1 MQKSVVLAPLP
12 TPIPSRKYQSHAS
25 LSGVFLSNRFQI
37 LQKQP
42 NVMKVNLLRN
52 KTFLKIMRISIT
64 QMAITFLF
72 IGMAYAKKSY
82 AQELLEKRISL
93 IIKEKSIKNILSQIE
108 AEAKLKFVYSS
119 SAIDA
124 QRKSSINVQN
134 KTVKEVLDAFLTP
147 LGIKYR
153 PSGNNI
159 ILSNMPSADDINEI
173 KPSAQQSSNSETSD
187 NPIKG
192 SIKDA
197 ASGEPLPGVSVV
209 VKGTSKGT
217 TTNAKGEYTLDLANA
232 KTAVLVFSFVGYQS
246 EEIVVGNSNSIDVSL
261 KVDNK
266 SLEEVIV
273 VGYGTQKKSSLTGAV
288 SKYKNEKLDEAPVSR
303 LDQALQGKI
312 AGVQIQNISSEA
324 GATPKITI
332 RGITSV
338 NAGSSPLVVVDGQPV
353 PDGLAFVNMAD
364 VESVEVL
371 KDAASAAIYGSRGA
385 SGVILI
391 TTKSGKSEKT
401 TYSFKYSVGQKT
413 PYKRYDIMS
422 ATDYVKLLF
431 DEAALR
437 AQDPSAP
444 ARTIANT
451 AGDNDRSAYIIEQTM
466 LDGQGSDY
474 QSESLRSGKFQ
485 NILLSASGGKK
496 DVRYFISGGYQSD
509 EGMMFKSNYEK
520 YNIRAKV
527 DVDLSKRVKLSLNL
541 NPSYSTRET
550 PSENFTNFMRFP
562 SSLPVYHN
570 EKTAA
575 WVRQVPQWA
584 DIKAGDF
591 AHPRHFSNQVYSGLM
606 PDGST
611 WTSTGPTGP
620 QTGSSQNNPKSA
632 VLSQDVN
639 SNEYRL
645 QSSGNLTINLLKGL
659 DFKTMASVYV
669 NNSSGLNWAN
679 RNATGDGIV
688 SKGVYNTT
696 SYIDLLSE
704 NTLNYT
710 KTIGSHTINA
720 LLGYTAQ
727 TTKVSRSQVTGLD
740 YPSDDIRTINNA
752 SQIDKAG
759 TTSSINQIG
768 LLSYLG
774 RVNYEYKDKY
784 LLSASFRTDGSSYF
798 GPGKKWG
805 SFPSISVGWVA
816 TEEEFLKHISWLNK
830 LKLRASYG
838 VSGNNRIL
846 DFGFLDLM
854 YSANYPL
861 GTGNGN
867 LVAGQSTSPTIIA
880 NKDITWESTFQTNL
894 GLDLAILKN
903 RIELSVDVYQSKT
916 DRLLLQQSSMAFT
929 GVPLFWNNIGSLENK
944 GIELELTTRNIS
956 TKNFKW
962 NTSANFSH
970 TKNKILELGKEAYLL
985 NQGERTEVYQ
995 NKVGDPLIQF
1005 FGFKTDGVWL
1015 SQADVDKA
1023 KADGVKSSL
1032 TNYFVPGGLKLVD
1045 INGDKIIDNND
1056 RTVIGNPYPDFTW
1069 GITNN
1074 LNYKSFDLSFSL
1086 QGVQGGSLVNG
1097 DPNYNEAK
1105 QKNRAYNANRWLSPM
1120 FPGDGKTPYNTNGFN
1135 WLLTDYVV
1143 EDASYFSLREINLG
1157 YKLPTKIS
1165 KSVGMSSMRVYA
1177 SGQNLYFH
1185 TAKGYR
1191 GLNPEGRF
1199 TNGAYGSS
1207 LVDGY
1212 QRGSFPIPKTIIFGI
1227 DINF

>member
-1 MQKSVVLAPLP
+1 MIKRLLKASSWRLMVILLISGLPSHSQMFAMAKQTKPSEKSKYEAMRLLNDVLNELKNHYRADILFELK
-12 TPIPSRKYQSHAS
+12 TVQGITISSRLVNTDLSLEQNLENVLRPVGLKYKKINRTSYT
-25 LSGVFLSNRFQI
+25 VF
-37 LQKQP
+37 
-42 NVMKVNLLRN
+42 
-52 KTFLKIMRISIT
+52 
-64 QMAITFLF
+64 AD
-72 IGMAYAKKSY
+72 
-82 AQELLEKRISL
+82 
-93 IIKEKSIKNILSQIE
+93 KSIKVGVLSNERFQE
-108 AEAKLKFVYSS
+108 NNLESP
-119 SAIDA
+119 
-124 QRKSSINVQN
+124 SSIESTEKSLVANNNTSNIGN
-134 KTVKEVLDAFLTP
+134 KTEYSIIEKSVKGKVTDA
-147 LGIKYR
+147 
-153 PSGNNI
+153 S
-159 ILSNMPSADDINEI
+159 
-173 KPSAQQSSNSETSD
+173 
-187 NPIKG
+187 
-192 SIKDA
+192 
-197 ASGEPLPGVSVV
+197 SGEGLPGVSV
-209 VKGTSKGT
+209 TIKGT
-217 TTNAKGEYTLDLANA
+217 TRGTTTDGAGEYSI
-232 KTAVLVFSFVGYQS
+232 KTIDDKTTLVFSFVGYESQ
-246 EEIVVGNSNSIDVSL
+246 EVFVGNKNKIDIVLST
-261 KVDNK
+261 DNK
-266 SLEEVIV
+266 ALEEVVV

-288 SKYKNEKLDEAPVSR
+288 SKYKNERLDEAPVSR

-312 AGVQIQNISSEA
+312 AGVQIQNIDSQA

-332 RGITSV
+332 RGISSV
-338 NAGSSPLVVVDGQPV
+338 NAGASPLVVVDGQPV
-353 PDGLAFVNMAD
+353 PDGLAFVNMSD

-391 TTKSGKSEKT
+391 TTKSGKSEKPS
-401 TYSFKYSVGQKT
+401 YSFKYSIGQKT

-422 ATDYVKLLF
+422 ATEYVGLLF
-431 DEAALR
+431 QEAALR
-437 AQDPSAP
+437 ATDPSAP
-444 ARTIANT
+444 AQTIANT
-451 AGDNDRSAYIIEQTM
+451 AGDNDRAAYIIEQT
-466 LDGQGSDY
+466 LLNGKGSDY

-485 NILLSASGGKK
+485 NIQLSASGGKK

-520 YNIRAKV
+520 LNIRAKV
-527 DVDLSKRVKLSLNL
+527 DVDLSKRVKLSFNI

-570 EKTAA
+570 EQTAA
-575 WVRQVPQWA
+575 WVRQNPQWA

-591 AHPRHFSNQVYSGLM
+591 AHPRHFSNQIYSGMM
-606 PDGST
+606 PDGSI

-620 QTGSSQNNPKSA
+620 QTGSSQNNPKSS
-632 VLSQDVN
+632 VLSQDITAK
-639 SNEYRL
+639 EYRL

-669 NNSSGLNWAN
+669 NYSTGLNWAN

-688 SKGVYNTT
+688 NKGVYSNS

-727 TTKVSRSQVTGLD
+727 TTNVNKSQVTGLD
-740 YPSDDIRTINNA
+740 YPSDNIRTISNA

-768 LLSYLG
+768 LVSYLG
-774 RVNYEYKDKY
+774 RVNYEFKDKY
-784 LLSASFRTDGSSYF
+784 LLSASFRADGSSYF
-798 GPGKKWG
+798 GPGNKWG
-805 SFPSISVGWVA
+805 TFPSVSVGWVA
-816 TEEEFLKHISWLNK
+816 TEESFMKNIIWLDK
-830 LKLRASYG
+830 LKVRASYG
-838 VSGNNRIL
+838 ISGNNRIL
-846 DFGFLDLM
+846 DFGFVDLM
-854 YSANYPL
+854 YAANYAL
-861 GTGNGN
+861 GTGTGN
-867 LVAGQSTSPTIIA
+867 LTAGQSTSPTIIA
-880 NKDITWESTFQTNL
+880 NKNITWESTFQTNL
-894 GLDLAILKN
+894 GFDIGILKN
-903 RIELSVDVYQSKT
+903 KIQLSVDVYQSKT

-929 GVPLFWNNIGSLENK
+929 GVPLFWNNIGSLQNK
-944 GIELELTTRNIS
+944 GVELELTTRNIS
-956 TKNFKW
+956 AKNFKW
-962 NTSANFSH
+962 TTSANISH
-970 TKNKILELGKEAYLL
+970 TENKILELGKEAYLL

-1015 SQADVDKA
+1015 SQAEVDKA

-1045 INGDKIIDNND
+1045 LNGDKVIDNND
-1056 RTVIGNPYPDFTW
+1056 RTVIGNPYPDFIW

-1074 LNYKSFDLSFSL
+1074 FVYKAFDFSFSF

-1105 QKNRAYNANRWLSPM
+1105 QKNRAYNNNRWLSPM
-1120 FPGDGKTPYNTNGFN
+1120 FPGDGKTPYSTNGFN

-1143 EDASYFSLREINLG
+1143 EDASYFTLRDINFG
-1157 YKLPTKIS
+1157 YKLPTKVV
-1165 KSVGMSSMRVYA
+1165 KSLNMNTVRLYF

-1185 TAKGYR
+1185 NAKGYR

-1212 QRGSFPIPKTIIFGI
+1212 QRGSFPIPKTFIFGI
-1227 DINF
+1227 DVNF

>member
-1 MQKSVVLAPLP
+1 MIKRLLKASSWRLMVILLISGLPSHSQMFAMATQTRPSEKSKYEAIRLLNDVLNELKNHYRADILFELK
-12 TPIPSRKYQSHAS
+12 TVQGITISSRLVNTDLSLEQNLENVLRPVGLKYKKINRTSYT
-25 LSGVFLSNRFQI
+25 VF
-37 LQKQP
+37 
-42 NVMKVNLLRN
+42 
-52 KTFLKIMRISIT
+52 
-64 QMAITFLF
+64 AD
-72 IGMAYAKKSY
+72 
-82 AQELLEKRISL
+82 
-93 IIKEKSIKNILSQIE
+93 KSIKVGALSNERFQENNVESTTPIESTEKSLVANINMSNIG
-108 AEAKLKFVYSS
+108 
-119 SAIDA
+119 
-124 QRKSSINVQN
+124 N
-134 KTVKEVLDAFLTP
+134 KTEYSNIEKNVKGKVTDAL
-147 LGIKYR
+147 
-153 PSGNNI
+153 SG
-159 ILSNMPSADDINEI
+159 D
-173 KPSAQQSSNSETSD
+173 
-187 NPIKG
+187 G
-192 SIKDA
+192 
-197 ASGEPLPGVSVV
+197 LPGVSITIR
-209 VKGTSKGT
+209 GTTRGT
-217 TTNAKGEYTLDLANA
+217 TTDGAGEYSIKSIDE
-232 KTAVLVFSFVGYQS
+232 KTTLVFSFVGYESQ
-246 EEIVVGNSNSIDVSL
+246 EVLVGNKN
-261 KVDNK
+261 KVDVALSTDNK
-266 SLEEVIV
+266 AFEEVIV
-273 VGYGTQKKSSLTGAV
+273 VGYGTQKKTSLTGAV
-288 SKYKNEKLDEAPVSR
+288 SKYKNERLDEAPVTR

-324 GATPKITI
+324 GAAPKITI
-332 RGITSV
+332 RGISSV
-338 NAGSSPLVVVDGQPV
+338 NAGASPLVVVDGQPV

-391 TTKSGKSEKT
+391 TTKSGKSDKP
-401 TYSFKYSVGQKT
+401 TYSFKYSIGQKT

-422 ATDYVKLLF
+422 ATEYVELLF
-431 DEAALR
+431 QEAALR
-437 AQDPSAP
+437 ATDPSAP

-451 AGDNDRSAYIIEQTM
+451 AGDNDRAAYIIEQT
-466 LDGQGSDY
+466 LLGGKGADY

-496 DVRYFISGGYQSD
+496 EVRYFISGGYQSD

-520 YNIRAKV
+520 LNIRAKV
-527 DVDLSKRVKLSLNL
+527 DVDLTKRVKLSLNL

-570 EKTAA
+570 EQSAA
-575 WVRQVPQWA
+575 WVRNVPQWA
-584 DIKAGDF
+584 NIQAGDF

-620 QTGSSQNNPKSA
+620 QTGSSQNNPKSS
-632 VLSQDVN
+632 VLNQDIN
-639 SNEYRL
+639 TNEYRL
-645 QSSGNLTINLLKGL
+645 QSSGNLTFNLAKGL
-659 DFKTMASVYV
+659 DFKTMASIYV
-669 NNSSGLNWAN
+669 NNSAGLNWAN
-679 RNATGDGIV
+679 RNAQGDGIV
-688 SKGVYNTT
+688 SKGVYTNN
-696 SYIDLLSE
+696 SLVDLLSE
-704 NTLNYT
+704 NTLNYV
-710 KTIGSHTINA
+710 KTIGKHSINA
-720 LLGYTAQ
+720 LVGYTAQ
-727 TTKVSRSQVTGLD
+727 TTKVSRSTVTGLD
-740 YPSDDIRTINNA
+740 YPSDNIRTINNA

-774 RVNYEYKDKY
+774 RVNYEFNEKY
-784 LLSASFRTDGSSYF
+784 LLSASFRADGSSYF
-798 GPGKKWG
+798 GPGNKWG
-805 SFPSISVGWVA
+805 TFPSVSVGWVA
-816 TEEEFLKHISWLNK
+816 TEEKFMKNITWLDK
-830 LKLRASYG
+830 LKVRASYG
-838 VSGNNRIL
+838 ISGNNRIL
-846 DFGFLDLM
+846 DFGFVDLM

-867 LVAGQSTSPTIIA
+867 LVAGQSTSPTIVA
-880 NKDITWESTFQTNL
+880 NKNITWESTFQTNL
-894 GLDLAILKN
+894 GIDLGILKN
-903 RIELSVDVYQSKT
+903 KIELSVDVYQSKT
-916 DRLLLQQSSMAFT
+916 DKLLLQQSSMAFI
-929 GVPLFWNNIGSLENK
+929 GVPLFWNNIGSLQNK
-944 GIELELTTRNIS
+944 GIEVELTTRNIS
-956 TKNFKW
+956 TKDFKW
-962 NTSANFSH
+962 TTSANFSH
-970 TKNKILELGKEAYLL
+970 TKNKILELGNEAYLL

-1005 FGFKTDGVWL
+1005 FGYKTDGVWL

-1074 LNYKSFDLSFSL
+1074 FNYKAFDISFSL
-1086 QGVQGGSLVNG
+1086 QGVQGGSLING

-1105 QKNRAYNANRWLSPM
+1105 QKNRVYNTNRWLSPM

-1143 EDASYFSLREINLG
+1143 EDASYFTLRDINVG
-1157 YKLPTKIS
+1157 YKLPS
-1165 KSVGMSSMRVYA
+1165 KFASLAKLKSLRVYF

-1212 QRGSFPIPKTIIFGI
+1212 QRGSFPIPKTFIFGI
-1227 DINF
+1227 DVNF